1 MLELNKT
8 NFEKEISKGKV
19 VVKYTADWCA
29 PCRMMAPIF
38 EALSKEIK
46 NVKFSELDVDHNPEI
61 AAKFTVMSI
70 PTFMIFKDGKP
81 AKTLVGGMS
90 KEKLKAEI
98 ESIK

>member
-19 VVKYTADWCA
+19 VVKYTANWCA

-46 NVKFSELDVDHNPEI
+46 NVKFSELDVDKTPEI

-70 PTFMIFKDGKP
+70 PTFMIFKNGKQI
-81 AKTLVGGMS
+81 KTLVGGMS
-90 KEKLKAEI
+90 KEKLKSEI
-98 ESIK
+98 ESVK

>member
-19 VVKYTADWCA
+19 VVKYTANWCA

-46 NVKFSELDVDHNPEI
+46 NVKFSELDVDKTPEI

-70 PTFMIFKDGKP
+70 PTCMIFKNGKQI
-81 AKTLVGGMS
+81 KTLVGGMS
-90 KEKLKAEI
+90 KEKLKSEI
-98 ESIK
+98 ESVK

>member
-19 VVKYTADWCA
+19 VVKYTANWCA

-46 NVKFSELDVDHNPEI
+46 NVKFSELDVDKTPEI

-70 PTFMIFKDGKP
+70 PTFMIFKDGKQI
-81 AKTLVGGMS
+81 KTLVGGMS
-90 KEKLKAEI
+90 KEKLKSEI
-98 ESIK
+98 ESVK

>member
-19 VVKYTADWCA
+19 VVKYTANWCA

-46 NVKFSELDVDHNPEI
+46 NVKFSELDVDKTPEI

-70 PTFMIFKDGKP
+70 PTFMIFKDGKQI
-81 AKTLVGGMS
+81 KTLVGGMS
-90 KEKLKAEI
+90 KEKLKSEI
-98 ESIK
+98 ESV